1 MKSMNTFGAVAAAVC
16 GLFGLLGQAQA
27 TPVALELSLV
37 IDVSKSVDNNEYNLQ
52 LQGYQKAFQ
61 NATVQ
66 SNILSYASLG
76 GIVVNVIQFSDNA
89 QQQIGWTQLT
99 TTAKIND
106 FANAIGTMTRLF
118 SGKTDVQDGILLGT
132 SSMANNGYEGAR
144 KVIDV
149 SGDGHQNSDP
159 SCNATAPN
167 YTEVCASVQTAR
179 NDAATAGIVVNG
191 LAIED
196 GTYGT
201 SGLTNWYKTNVMT
214 ANGFVQTASG
224 FPAFESAVLTKI
236 GREIGSSSS
245 ITAVPEPSSVA
256 LVGLGLLG
264 LGLARRRR
272 G

>member
-1 MKSMNTFGAVAAAVC
+1 
-16 GLFGLLGQAQA
+16 
-27 TPVALELSLV
+27 
-37 IDVSKSVDNNEYNLQ
+37 VSKSVDNNEYNLQ

-76 GIVVNVIQFSDNA
+76 GIVVNVIQFSTTA
-89 QQQIGWTQLT
+89 QQQIAWTQLT
-99 TTAKIND
+99 TTAQIND
-106 FANAIGTMTRLF
+106 FASAIGTMIRM
-118 SGKTDVQDGILLGT
+118 SSDGKTDVQDGMALGT
-132 SSMANNGYEGAR
+132 LSIANNGYEGAR

-149 SGDGHQNSDP
+149 SGDGIQNSNP
-159 SCNATAPN
+159 SCTATASNN
-167 YTEVCASVQTAR
+167 YGSACTAVQTAR
-179 NDAATAGIVVNG
+179 NAAANAGIVING

-201 SGLTNWYKTNVMT
+201 AGLTNWYTINVMT

-256 LVGLGLLG
+256 LVGVGLLG